1 MAKIIDG
8 KAISAAVRGEIKEN
22 TQKFIAETGIQ
33 PGLAVIIVGTDPASQ
48 VYVRNKRRAC
58 EEVGFYSEAYE
69 LPETTTQAELEAL
82 VDKLNADDRI
92 HGILCQLPLPGHL
105 NEESILLRIDPKKDV
120 DAFHPY
126 NVGRIM
132 IGNSRGPNRESN
144 CTKLAAARKCSEGA
158 FAQGSDMLLPCTPAG
173 VMELI
178 RRSGID
184 CTGKE
189 CVVVGRSNIVG
200 KPMAMLLLQANGTV
214 TICHSRTKDLSEVT
228 RRADILVVAIG
239 KADFVTGD
247 MVKDGAVVI
256 DVGMNRRADG
266 KLTGDVDY
274 ATVEPKA
281 SYITPVPGGV
291 GPMTITMLMRNTL
304 TAAMEAAGRA

>member
-1 MAKIIDG
+1 MANIIDG
-8 KAISAAVRGEIKEN
+8 KAISVAVRGEIKEN
-22 TQKFIAETGIQ
+22 TQKLIAETGIT

-69 LPETTTQAELEAL
+69 LPEETTQEELEAL
-82 VDKLNADDRI
+82 VDKLNADPAI
-92 HGILCQLPLPGHL
+92 HGILCQLPLPKHL

-132 IGNSRGPNRESN
+132 IGNQ
-144 CTKLAAARKCSEGA
+144 K
-158 FAQGSDMLLPCTPAG
+158 FLPCTPAG

-214 TICHSRTKDLSEVT
+214 TVCHSRTKDLSEVT

-239 KADFVTGD
+239 L
-247 MVKDGAVVI
+247 I
-256 DVGMNRRADG
+256 QLRATRS
-266 KLTGDVDY
+266 KEVQQ
-274 ATVEPKA
+274 
-281 SYITPVPGGV
+281 
-291 GPMTITMLMRNTL
+291 
-304 TAAMEAAGRA
+304 